1 MSQECGQDQREGV
14 RNERGGISNSVFESL
29 VAAQLRGDHFKG
41 GSLSCFATLPPTS
54 RRWYQPGHSEVTHGG
69 GGARGLGWNPC
80 PLRPGDGPRSAPR
93 RRNRAR
99 KGWHQSTIALP
110 NRQPS
115 CGRVGGSGSHFR
127 GAAWQVDGTNPHP
140 RHYMYQTNRSSKR
153 TAAFRPHLHSE
164 SWPFC
169 RVCSERGCFI

>member
-69 GGARGLGWNPC
+69 GG
-80 PLRPGDGPRSAPR
+80 
-93 RRNRAR
+93 
-99 KGWHQSTIALP
+99 
-110 NRQPS
+110 
-115 CGRVGGSGSHFR
+115 GR
-127 GAAWQVDGTNPHP
+127 
-140 RHYMYQTNRSSKR
+140 KR
-153 TAAFRPHLHSE
+153 TGLEFM
-164 SWPFC
+164 PFTA
-169 RVCSERGCFI
+169 G